1 MKGRGVLRSRR
12 PWVAAGSVALALT
25 LLVPTLSACGAS
37 GGNEL
42 VVPVLWASGTG
53 DSASGGI
60 ERARVR
66 VGEGDGGFTVDLA
79 DSEAEGA
86 GPAWLAA
93 SASAAAVATLVS
105 GVDPSTLEVSFS
117 VTGRIDGPSGGAALA
132 VGVLAA
138 IRGLT
143 LRDGVTMTGTI
154 SPDGFV
160 GRIGAVA
167 TKVRAA
173 ADNGFNVVLVPVA
186 NATDRDVET
195 GLDVVALGES
205 LGVEV
210 RPVVDLGAAVAA
222 FTGGPIT
229 AGPDSPPPLRPAV
242 EAVAASTSEAMVA
255 RLADALAVSSAS
267 SSVRE
272 IPAIR
277 LASAQSALAAGNL
290 ADAYGIAT
298 DGWLRLQRNSA
309 SEATTAA
316 ALASGVETVRARLGS
331 EAASVMAAA
340 DAALDRAGN
349 GDTLSGVARLNLP
362 AALGWLTY
370 ARAVAEAVASVV
382 PTALGAD
389 QLGAL
394 AGTLA
399 EQRAEVEVLWPD
411 AEEAVLALNEGGVRL
426 TDDPAAFLDGYT
438 GLIVSA
444 AKANETYLAD
454 VLDTGRVGQAVTQ
467 TAAVATTVLS
477 TLAESGAT
485 PEIRAS
491 AALSWWF
498 ITAAEVAGRQA
509 YGLEDL
515 GIGTGIG
522 APANQQALDTAIR
535 NASDTIT
542 AAAGNLDSQGV
553 DTSYPVWSAAWGVA
567 AAAGDTDTAAAD
579 GEILA
584 LGEVWYSAV
593 TTFLLTAATAPRLI

>member
-229 AGPDSPPPLRPAV
+229 AGPDSR
-242 EAVAASTSEAMVA
+242 A
-255 RLADALAVSSAS
+255 RRANGVTFVVR
-267 SSVRE
+267 SVDG
-272 IPAIR
+272 AI
-277 LASAQSALAAGNL
+277 SVWH
-290 ADAYGIAT
+290 
-298 DGWLRLQRNSA
+298 GWLL
-309 SEATTAA
+309 
-316 ALASGVETVRARLGS
+316 
-331 EAASVMAAA
+331 
-340 DAALDRAGN
+340 
-349 GDTLSGVARLNLP
+349 
-362 AALGWLTY
+362 
-370 ARAVAEAVASVV
+370 
-382 PTALGAD
+382 
-389 QLGAL
+389 
-394 AGTLA
+394 
-399 EQRAEVEVLWPD
+399 
-411 AEEAVLALNEGGVRL
+411 
-426 TDDPAAFLDGYT
+426 
-438 GLIVSA
+438 
-444 AKANETYLAD
+444 
-454 VLDTGRVGQAVTQ
+454 
-467 TAAVATTVLS
+467 
-477 TLAESGAT
+477 
-485 PEIRAS
+485 
-491 AALSWWF
+491 
-498 ITAAEVAGRQA
+498 
-509 YGLEDL
+509 
-515 GIGTGIG
+515 
-522 APANQQALDTAIR
+522 
-535 NASDTIT
+535 
-542 AAAGNLDSQGV
+542 
-553 DTSYPVWSAAWGVA
+553 
-567 AAAGDTDTAAAD
+567 
-579 GEILA
+579 
-584 LGEVWYSAV
+584 
-593 TTFLLTAATAPRLI
+593 